1 MKNKKILVIQLTRI
15 GDLIQTAV
23 ACEQLRLENPN
34 TDIHLA
40 CRKSF
45 ANGILF
51 ILTKTFS
58 KVHFIS
64 DEKHQSNTLTTVA
77 NIISDIDTRIQMLN
91 NEKFDEVVNLSFCKT
106 SSILSTLVKT
116 DAKRGLSFDI
126 NNPISINDPWSKYIY
141 SNVLGTEL
149 SAFHLIDLYKNIL
162 GCTST
167 NNPVSTTPKNTNINK
182 TIVIHP
188 FTSSERKQ
196 WKLTKWVE
204 VIYRL
209 LKSDQ
214 TLTIKIVGAKNDTK
228 PTETLL
234 NSPILNEY
242 KNRIQNLVGIAS
254 LENVYTQLTT
264 ATLFIG
270 HDSSIGHLAALANT
284 PSLTISLGTVRPIET
299 SPYSNQAY
307 IVAPKTDCFPC
318 HPTTACSF
326 FRCHNDVPFQ
336 LITSLA
342 EKIIASSNQLDAF
355 QAENPFISSSCNIY
369 KSTFTNIGF
378 YDLKSLSDQ
387 SSDRKNVLRTIFR
400 IAWLYMLEQKE
411 EIKPIPKISQ
421 NLEASFVNTRKGIS
435 FCYELAQH
443 GKDYSRYIIEELS
456 TNNPRV
462 EELKAYSK
470 KLDEIDDLFNTL
482 NVTYPELKPIINY
495 YLVLKGNLQGDNI
508 VKISENAFYAYQD
521 IGLLCSI
528 SDELILKICD
538 GIKPTGAKRAQIVSD
553 SNQG

>member
-1 MKNKKILVIQLTRI
+1 MKNNKVLVVQLTRI

-23 ACEQLRLENPN
+23 ACEQLRLERPGSE
-34 TDIHLA
+34 IHLA

-51 ILTKTFS
+51 ILNKTFN
-58 KVHFIS
+58 KIHFIS
-64 DEKHQSNTLTTVA
+64 DEKHQANTLTTLSSLVT
-77 NIISDIDTRIQMLN
+77 DIDTRMQLLN
-91 NEKFDEVVNLSFCKT
+91 DENFDEVINLSFCKT
-106 SSILSTLVKT
+106 SSILSTLVRSKS
-116 DAKRGLSFDI
+116 KRGLSFNV
-126 NNPISINDPWSKYIY
+126 NNPITINDSWSKYIY

-149 SAFHLIDLYKNIL
+149 SAFHLVDLYKNIL
-162 GCTST
+162 GCIATE
-167 NNPVSTTPKNTNINK
+167 NNINTTTK
-182 TIVIHP
+182 EIRTNKVVVIHP

-196 WKLTKWVE
+196 WKFTKWIE

-214 TLTIKIVGAKNDTK
+214 TMNIIIVGAKADLKSTD
-228 PTETLL
+228 LL
-234 NSPILNEY
+234 LSSPIFNEY
-242 KNRIQNLVGIAS
+242 KTRIQSLVGVAS
-254 LENVYTQLTT
+254 LENVYTQLTN

-270 HDSSIGHLAALANT
+270 HDSSIGHLAALAQT

-307 IVAPKTDCFPC
+307 VVAPKTDCFPC
-318 HPTTACSF
+318 HPTTACTF

-342 EKIIASSNQLDAF
+342 EKIISSTNQLEAF
-355 QAENPFISSSCNIY
+355 QPENPFISSSCNIY
-369 KSTFTNIGF
+369 KSTFTNIGL

-387 SSDRKNVLRTIFR
+387 SSDRKSILRTIFR
-400 IAWLYMLEQKE
+400 IAWLYMLAEKE

-456 TNNPRV
+456 NSNPRV

-482 NVTYPELKPIINY
+482 NATYPELKPIINY

-508 VKISENAFYAYQD
+508 VKISESAFYAYQD

-528 SDELILKICD
+528 TDELILKICD
-538 GIKPTGAKRAQIVSD
+538 GIKPTGAKRAQIISD